1 MTNLEIT
8 LSIILLFSILTNV
21 GLFMYARAAIVR
33 LVSVA
38 EELFDLKEMSDSL
51 AEHLE
56 SVYELEMFYG
66 DETLGGLME
75 HAKSFAE
82 QQENF
87 EYIYGLIL
95 EDDNTDTS
103 TSKEEETEAS

>member
-1 MTNLEIT
+1 MLI
-8 LSIILLFSILTNV
+8 NV
-21 GLFMYARAAIVR
+21 GLFIYARAAIVR

-75 HAKSFAE
+75 HARSFAE
-82 QQENF
+82 QQKNF

-103 TSKEEETEAS
+103 TSKEEETETS